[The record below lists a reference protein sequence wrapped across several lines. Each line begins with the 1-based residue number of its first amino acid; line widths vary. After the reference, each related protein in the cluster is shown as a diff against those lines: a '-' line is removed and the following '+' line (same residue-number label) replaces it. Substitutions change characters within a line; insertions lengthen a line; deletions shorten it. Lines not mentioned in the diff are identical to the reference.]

1 MESFLTRIKDI
12 ALRLKDRKIVIVGK
26 GPSIDFI
33 NSDLYNEYLVIG
45 LNDAERITN
54 CHISILYD
62 DSFLPSI
69 SSNGFKSDIYLS
81 PFELDLHSTRWIL
94 TNHNKLSQNN
104 IDLMFRSLTD
114 NDLDKII
121 IYDVLFITALRI
133 AFVIS
138 KALSRPIEV
147 YMLGFDFDYRLGR
160 SIVYRSLGER
170 EFNIYSKL
178 RISPQENY
186 FKHAIYLLN
195 KSEVDIIHVGNKNY
209 SQLSTEQFNKT
220 RLPHLIKPLYKFNN
234 KIVIVAELTTNHF
247 GDRKRLR
254 RMIQLSKES
263 GADLVKVQKR
273 DVESFY
279 SKADLDSL
287 YNSPFG
293 KTFRDYRLQL
303 ELSLDDFKYL
313 DKTCKELDIGWF
325 ASILDLES
333 FEFIKKFNPS
343 IIKIP
348 STISN
353 QTEYIDYV
361 FGSFSGDIVV
371 STGMSNEEYISRII
385 DKFNKNNKLYLMHTN
400 SSYPTPDS
408 EINIAVVEFY
418 NELSK
423 SIDNLVPAYSSHD
436 DGSFGSIMAVA
447 AGAKM
452 IEKHVKI
459 GVNEWAHFDSVALD
473 LENGEFKDYVNNIRK
488 AEVIYGSNLKVI
500 NPSENHKYNNS

>member
-186 FKHAIYLLN
+186 FKHAI
-195 KSEVDIIHVGNKNY
+195 
-209 SQLSTEQFNKT
+209 
-220 RLPHLIKPLYKFNN
+220 
-234 KIVIVAELTTNHF
+234 
-247 GDRKRLR
+247 
-254 RMIQLSKES
+254 
-263 GADLVKVQKR
+263 
-273 DVESFY
+273 
-279 SKADLDSL
+279 
-287 YNSPFG
+287 
-293 KTFRDYRLQL
+293 
-303 ELSLDDFKYL
+303 
-313 DKTCKELDIGWF
+313 
-325 ASILDLES
+325 
-333 FEFIKKFNPS
+333 
-343 IIKIP
+343 
-348 STISN
+348 
-353 QTEYIDYV
+353 
-361 FGSFSGDIVV
+361 
-371 STGMSNEEYISRII
+371 
-385 DKFNKNNKLYLMHTN
+385 
-400 SSYPTPDS
+400 
-408 EINIAVVEFY
+408 
-418 NELSK
+418 
-423 SIDNLVPAYSSHD
+423 
-436 DGSFGSIMAVA
+436 
-447 AGAKM
+447 
-452 IEKHVKI
+452 
-459 GVNEWAHFDSVALD
+459 
-473 LENGEFKDYVNNIRK
+473 
-488 AEVIYGSNLKVI
+488 
-500 NPSENHKYNNS
+500 